1 MTDLKNTRGAREVVE
16 DYEPRGLGPWVR
28 RNPWMLFR
36 LFFVMVFALMVAMIA
51 GNVSYGLQGDPVRLS
66 VEQINRGVLPEGVE
80 LGDYVEI
87 RGTPDYSTNPE
98 TGEPRVGVAARY
110 STAYY
115 YFGLKETGNN
125 LLIQKA
131 PEPPDIRETGERV
144 WRGKLSN
151 VGTVIFHDTTQA
163 GLRNAGLPRDE
174 SVPVVEIGS
183 TPQFYREF
191 FPVYGAVL
199 LLWLGSIAWLA
210 WMKNKPFAGME

>member
-1 MTDLKNTRGAREVVE
+1 MTDLKDTPGAREVGE
-16 DYEPRGLGPWVR
+16 SYEPRGLGPWIS
-28 RNPWMLFR
+28 RNPWLLFR
-36 LFFVMVFALMVAMIA
+36 LFFVMAFGLMVAMVA
-51 GNVSYGLQGDPVRLS
+51 SNLSYGLQGDPARLS
-66 VEQINRGVLPEGVE
+66 VEQVNRGELPQGVE

-87 RGTPDYSTNPE
+87 RGTPDYAVNPQ

-131 PEPPDIRETGERV
+131 PEPPDTENTAERV

-163 GLRNAGLPRDE
+163 GLKNAGLPRDE
-174 SVPVVEIGS
+174 SIPVVEVGS

-191 FPVYGAVL
+191 FPIYGMVFA
-199 LLWLGSIAWLA
+199 LWLGSLIWLV
-210 WMKNKPFAGME
+210 WKKNKPFAGME

>member
-1 MTDLKNTRGAREVVE
+1 MTDLKNTEGAREAE
-16 DYEPRGLGPWVR
+16 YSYEPRGLGPWISR
-28 RNPWMLFR
+28 TPWLLFR
-36 LFFVMVFALMVAMIA
+36 LFFVMTFGLMVAMIA
-51 GNVSYGLQGDPVRLS
+51 PNVSYGLQGEPVTLS
-66 VEQINRGVLPEGVE
+66 VEQVNRGELPAAVE

-98 TGEPRVGVAARY
+98 TGQPRVGVAARY

-115 YFGLKETGNN
+115 YFGLKETGDN

-151 VGTVIFHDTTQA
+151 VGNVIFHDTTQA

-174 SVPVVEIGS
+174 SVPVIEVGS

-210 WMKNKPFAGME
+210 W